1 MKQFFK
7 TNEDGQVIDGDGN
20 VIKGNDLSRVVID

>member
-7 TNEDGQVIDGDGN
+7 TNDDGQIIDGDGN
-20 VIKGNDLSRVVID
+20 VIDDDNLSRVVID